1 MLPQT
6 PVARSVQQR
15 NHTRRG
21 DMKKAAPADWA
32 ASSSRIRSSVD
43 ADGRAVHGRFA
54 RSGPSR
60 LTLLSKGGRSDRT
73 RRNYHNNVLVADE
86 PAPPR

>member
-6 PVARSVQQR
+6 PVVRSIQQR

-32 ASSSRIRSSVD
+32 ASSGRARSSVD
-43 ADGRAVHGRFA
+43 AEGRPVHRRFA
-54 RSGPSR
+54 QSGPSR
-60 LTLLSKGGRSDRT
+60 LTLLSRGGRSDRT